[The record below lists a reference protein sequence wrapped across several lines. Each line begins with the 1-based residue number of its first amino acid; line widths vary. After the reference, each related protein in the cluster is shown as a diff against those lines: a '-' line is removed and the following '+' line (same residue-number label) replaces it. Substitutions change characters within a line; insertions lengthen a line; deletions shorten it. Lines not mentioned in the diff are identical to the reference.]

1 MLADDVERV
10 TTARSSITL
19 ASSLKKLPQD
29 ATVVAGTVGHSR
41 IIDELVRQKAIDVSA
56 VKGQWESYII
66 TTVNRPR
73 QGPLL
78 VIAGSDRRG
87 TAFGLTS
94 LSEAIGVSPWYW
106 WADVTPQ
113 HKQALFIEPGTFVQE
128 EPSVQYRGIFIND
141 ERFGGWARW
150 AEQKHGKV
158 GPETRVKTNGR
169 YENTYTLGLRGIHDY
184 PMEGANTTAERVA
197 LMQQAIDDQRD
208 MLRRNIKKP
217 IEEIPQVLCTYEE
230 VLDAYHNGLK
240 VPEDVTLLWSDDKHG
255 YCRNLCNPE
264 EMKRKGGAGIYYHL
278 SYHGDPASWIWLSPL
293 STAFLSTELTK
304 AYTYGARKIWVFNV
318 GDIKPA
324 EKEISF
330 VMDLAWDIN
339 RWKPSEAHNYTKYW
353 AAKTFGNEVAQEIAD
368 IQAGYYRLQAA
379 GKDAHVWFVNYSAE
393 QIEQRIVLQEVLV
406 HSSK

>member
-1 MLADDVERV
+1 MLPICGNSVADFPKVSEKAQTDWFPLGEATICTDAGDYKVVSIAAQMLADDVERV

-158 GPETRVKTNGR
+158 G
-169 YENTYTLGLRGIHDY
+169 LR
-184 PMEGANTTAERVA
+184 
-197 LMQQAIDDQRD
+197 
-208 MLRRNIKKP
+208 
-217 IEEIPQVLCTYEE
+217 
-230 VLDAYHNGLK
+230 

-255 YCRNLCNPE
+255 YCRNLCHPE

-278 SYHGDPASWIWLSPL
+278 SYHGDRRISWRTSRQLHTQNMS
-293 STAFLSTELTK
+293 STC
-304 AYTYGARKIWVFNV
+304 
-318 GDIKPA
+318 
-324 EKEISF
+324 
-330 VMDLAWDIN
+330 
-339 RWKPSEAHNYTKYW
+339 
-353 AAKTFGNEVAQEIAD
+353 
-368 IQAGYYRLQAA
+368 
-379 GKDAHVWFVNYSAE
+379 
-393 QIEQRIVLQEVLV
+393 
-406 HSSK
+406 